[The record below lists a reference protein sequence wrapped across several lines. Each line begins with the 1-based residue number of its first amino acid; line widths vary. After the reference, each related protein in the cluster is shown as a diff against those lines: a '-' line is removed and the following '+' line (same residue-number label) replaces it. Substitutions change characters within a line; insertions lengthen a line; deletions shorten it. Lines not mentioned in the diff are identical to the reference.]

1 MGTVISTPPAP
12 SLVQPWTAAVPK
24 ATRGFSRAGNVV
36 KRNPGAEAGA
46 GVGWAGQGPLGRH
59 HCPAHSSHLA
69 PSPLPPSRQPATLP
83 VPVQF
88 WGSLL
93 SPPQNSEDLA
103 ALAEPQVSISGC
115 SFSSQDWGNK
125 PSNAPNLTCLD
136 FKEKVSPGNSTVNHR
151 HQVLGAL

>member
-1 MGTVISTPPAP
+1 MGTAISTPPAP
-12 SLVQPWTAAVPK
+12 SLVQPWTAAAPK
-24 ATRGFSRAGNVV
+24 ATRGFSRAGNLV
-36 KRNPGAEAGA
+36 KRNPGAEQARG
-46 GVGWAGQGPLGRH
+46 GLVRVHRCQ
-59 HCPAHSSHLA
+59 AHSSHLA
-69 PSPLPPSRQPATLP
+69 PSPLPSSRDPATPP

-125 PSNAPNLTCLD
+125 PSNAPNLTCLH
-136 FKEKVSPGNSTVNHR
+136 FKEKVSPGDSQTREFH
-151 HQVLGAL
+151 L